1 MDLTSPLRSLIPS
14 LDSVVLEVLARTEGA
29 LGVSRIHRLGGRG
42 SRAGI
47 SLVLD
52 RLVEHGLV
60 LAEPSNVGSVYWLNR
75 EHVLF
80 DAILVAS
87 NARQEFLRRL
97 GEACSRLQPEPT
109 TAALFGSVARR
120 ESGPDS
126 DIDLL
131 LVIPDT
137 TDTQAE
143 VWTDQLDSLRR
154 QVLAWTGNRL
164 EPIVVTSAH
173 LRTLNDAGEPITRSW
188 QDEAVTVFGTDV
200 ANALGR
206 RPGREVA

>member
-143 VWTDQLDSLRR
+143 VWTDQLDALRR

>member
-14 LDSVVLEVLARTEGA
+14 LDSVVLEELARTEGA